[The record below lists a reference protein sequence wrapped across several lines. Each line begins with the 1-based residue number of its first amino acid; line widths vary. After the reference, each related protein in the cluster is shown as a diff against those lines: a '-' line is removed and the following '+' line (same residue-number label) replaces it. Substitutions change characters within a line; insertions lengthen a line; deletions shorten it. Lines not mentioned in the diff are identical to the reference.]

1 MSHRARLLQQMDIPI
16 WTLRRPE
23 TLKGLAAI
31 HVDKNIQLVIIC
43 INNVIT
49 PFLHDVLR
57 SLHISPEQCL
67 VISPEQSSRLHI
79 THDLLVWNT
88 TFNEYSG
95 KHQQNKKETVKITYI
110 ESIAL
115 EKIQTSSTQKKVL
128 WQTLE
133 KYQQPQS

>member
-79 THDLLVWNT
+79 SHDLLVWNT
-88 TFNEYSG
+88 TSNEYSG
-95 KHQQNKKETVKITYI
+95 KHQQNKKEAVKITYI